1 VPRRT
6 AVRGTGRKWDGALTR
21 PVCQLA
27 LEQVKHLRA
36 AKEGIPIMNRIAAT
50 LAAIVALAG
59 AAWATEMEAVVK
71 SYDPA
76 TKIVLLEDGTSYTV
90 AEGIDVAML
99 ETGAK
104 LKLTIDDTTKQV
116 TAATVVTV
124 Q

>member
-1 VPRRT
+1 
-6 AVRGTGRKWDGALTR
+6 
-21 PVCQLA
+21 
-27 LEQVKHLRA
+27 
-36 AKEGIPIMNRIAAT
+36 MNRIAAT

-99 ETGAK
+99 ATGAK